1 MKTQKTLQAIATLSI
16 LGGNLLIGWV
26 SPANAKSTAP
36 EILKSLGLIVT
47 DCAPNMVEIWIGGNN
62 ERVCAYPNPNYPKGS
77 YRLNPDNYQLS
88 PIGSLAGQTQ
98 NQTQSQA
105 QPQTQPQTS
114 NTPSNN
120 PGSVVINVGVPG
132 TVNAYAN
139 ADVYYIPNPN
149 QQLAPNTVAG
159 IKAVLSSQ
167 QLASGSCSNNPG
179 VFITVNGMYAAC
191 AYPNSQY
198 PAGRYSLTAQ
208 GL

>member
-16 LGGNLLIGWV
+16 LGGNLLMGGV

-36 EILKSLGLIVT
+36 EILKSLGPIVT

-62 ERVCAYPNPNYPKGS
+62 ERVCAYPNPNYPTGS

-88 PIGSLAGQTQ
+88 FIGSLTNRPKTQTQ
-98 NQTQSQA
+98 
-105 QPQTQPQTS
+105 PETQPQTPT
-114 NTPSNN
+114 NPSNN
-120 PGSVVINVGVPG
+120 PGNVVINVGVPG

-191 AYPNSQY
+191 AYPKAQY